1 MTCCGSCSIGDIAV
15 TGTFFSPPSRH
26 RPHPGPPR
34 NALRASG
41 EGEVER
47 RGLRISPRSIR
58 ATIARCPNRANHAG
72 RRPGPTPPFVLD
84 RTPAGTA
91 MNRGRHRGLLPRV
104 WMIGVKDKIWSL
116 RQGLFGKYVLA
127 LVGLVI
133 FVLAVNG
140 AMETWISY
148 RATRATLTGAMG
160 EKAEA
165 TARRIEQSIA
175 ELERQVSWVTRAYAQ
190 TLAQHN
196 ADYAQL
202 LNQVAP
208 VSQLTLLDGAGH
220 EQLKMSR
227 SAARVVGS
235 NADFSRDHPLHRS
248 RHPRRQ
254 LFAGRIP
261 RRPALHVDRGV
272 AFRLQC
278 RRHARRYRSFLPRR
292 FPRRGPG
299 RQGGHRLS
307 WSIPAA
313 RCWRRRPRDRSW
325 PRIFRSCRRS
335 NRC

>member
-1 MTCCGSCSIGDIAV
+1 
-15 TGTFFSPPSRH
+15 
-26 RPHPGPPR
+26 
-34 NALRASG
+34 
-41 EGEVER
+41 
-47 RGLRISPRSIR
+47 
-58 ATIARCPNRANHAG
+58 
-72 RRPGPTPPFVLD
+72 
-84 RTPAGTA
+84 
-91 MNRGRHRGLLPRV
+91 
-104 WMIGVKDKIWSL
+104 MIGVKDKIWSL
-116 RQGLFGKYVLA
+116 RQGLFAKYVFA

-227 SAARVVGS
+227 SAPAWS
-235 NADFSRDHPLHRS
+235 A
-248 RHPRRQ
+248 
-254 LFAGRIP
+254 AMRIFP
-261 RRPALHVDRGV
+261 ATSASPTPSPAASAIRRPN
-272 AFRLQC
+272 
-278 RRHARRYRSFLPRR
+278 S
-292 FPRRGPG
+292 
-299 RQGGHRLS
+299 
-307 WSIPAA
+307 AA
-313 RCWRRRPRDRSW
+313 RGR
-325 PRIFRSCRRS
+325 
-335 NRC
+335 

>member
-1 MTCCGSCSIGDIAV
+1 
-15 TGTFFSPPSRH
+15 
-26 RPHPGPPR
+26 
-34 NALRASG
+34 
-41 EGEVER
+41 
-47 RGLRISPRSIR
+47 
-58 ATIARCPNRANHAG
+58 
-72 RRPGPTPPFVLD
+72 
-84 RTPAGTA
+84 
-91 MNRGRHRGLLPRV
+91 
-104 WMIGVKDKIWSL
+104 MIGVKDKIWSL
-116 RQGLFGKYVLA
+116 RQGLFAKYVFA

-227 SAARVVGS
+227 SAPRVVGS
-235 NADFSRDHPLHRS
+235 NADFSRDIRFTDAVTRGVSYSPAEFRG
-248 RHPRRQ
+248 
-254 LFAGRIP
+254 A
-261 RRPALHVDRGV
+261 RPVDVDRGV

-278 RRHARRYRSFLPRR
+278 RRHARRYRSLLPRR

-299 RQGGHRLS
+299 RQGDRRLCGRS
-307 WSIPAA
+307 
-313 RCWRRRPRDRSW
+313 PRQGAGDLGQW
-325 PRIFRSCRRS
+325 AGGG
-335 NRC
+335 